1 VRSGRSCMKILVLL
15 VALLNVVLFMW
26 EYRQGAFEQV
36 TKDPQQ
42 QGGEPIVLV
51 SELRNEL
58 LNVDFTSL
66 YPPGFDPRSDNLL
79 TEPFDLEDF
88 PATAPC
94 VALGSCSASSIH
106 GVLPPAF
113 TGMWVMQILNGA
125 KYLSMQSAD
134 EPLFSAESQNET
146 NTSPKP

>member
-1 VRSGRSCMKILVLL
+1 MKILALL

-26 EYRQGAFEQV
+26 EYRQGAFEQGS
-36 TKDPQQ
+36 KDAQQ
-42 QGGEPIVLV
+42 QGREPIVLV

-58 LNVDFTSL
+58 VNVDFTSL

-88 PATAPC
+88 PATALY
-94 VALGSCSASSIH
+94 VALGSCSTSSIH
-106 GVLPPAF
+106 GVVPPAY

-125 KYLSMQSAD
+125 K
-134 EPLFSAESQNET
+134 
-146 NTSPKP
+146 